1 MPNGI
6 LIFKQQISLSYI
18 QPLMPSPLTSLLHAQ
33 PSRWDYRM
41 CQGGC
46 LSLGIFAVWRDLAFS
61 LQCHL
66 PFSLLPFLPSF
77 LSSFVSFSFSSFCGG
92 LLFNSPYIKHSIE
105 ILSTCLYESDSTL
118 KKKKLGFCLEI
129 CRMIISHTDLIFQ
142 QLEPA
147 TYPLSL
153 ADSVFSSPRTF
164 PTITGIKL
172 QETCFFILIL

>member
-1 MPNGI
+1 MP
-6 LIFKQQISLSYI
+6 
-18 QPLMPSPLTSLLHAQ
+18 
-33 PSRWDYRM
+33 
-41 CQGGC
+41 
-46 LSLGIFAVWRDLAFS
+46 VWIRF
-61 LQCHL
+61 
-66 PFSLLPFLPSF
+66 
-77 LSSFVSFSFSSFCGG
+77 
-92 LLFNSPYIKHSIE
+92 YTE
-105 ILSTCLYESDSTL
+105 

-172 QETCFFILIL
+172 QETCFFILFCKFLDLEMNTTATWGLLLPQDQKPCSIISVTTHMESKGFVQFIIFASSWTQGRKKKIYCFCNFTYSQAQVSMPYFSCWSFLWVPNANRYC